1 LFTSFMRCPD
11 DIASTQ
17 LSAMV
22 QRLERE
28 VSAGEMSDD
37 SSSLQLK
44 SLLLRLHS
52 QYPGDRG
59 VFCPLIMNYLQ
70 LKSGESF
77 FIGANEPHAY
87 ISGDCVECMALSDNV
102 VRAGLTPKFKD
113 IETLCGMLN
122 YRCHIC
128 SCKYVSFRYLLLCYV
143 WLALGSHPC

>member
-1 LFTSFMRCPD
+1 
-11 DIASTQ
+11 
-17 LSAMV
+17 MV
-22 QRLERE
+22 QRLENE
-28 VSAGEMSDD
+28 VAAADPSEE

-70 LKSGESF
+70 LRSGESF

-87 ISGDCVECMALSDNV
+87 ISGDCIECMALSDNV

-113 IETLCGMLN
+113 VETLCGMLN
-122 YRCHIC
+122 YRYQFIHI
-128 SCKYVSFRYLLLCYV
+128 YITHHTLTIRNPVI
-143 WLALGSHPC
+143 LAPENHPFSLRSK

>member
-1 LFTSFMRCPD
+1 MRCPD
-11 DIASTQ
+11 IVANAQ
-17 LSAMV
+17 LSAMI
-22 QRLERE
+22 QRLENE
-28 VSAGEMSDD
+28 VAALDPSEE

-70 LKSGESF
+70 LRSGESF

-87 ISGDCVECMALSDNV
+87 ISGDCIECMALSDNV

-113 IETLCGMLN
+113 VETLCGMLN
-122 YRCHIC
+122 YR
-128 SCKYVSFRYLLLCYV
+128 YRFVRTLLI
-143 WLALGSHPC
+143 

>member
-1 LFTSFMRCPD
+1 MRCPD
-11 DIASTQ
+11 NVANTQ
-17 LSAMV
+17 LNAMV
-22 QRLERE
+22 QRLENE
-28 VSAGEMSDD
+28 VAAVDSSEE

-70 LKSGESF
+70 LRSGESF

-87 ISGDCVECMALSDNV
+87 ISGDCIECMALSDNV

-113 IETLCGMLN
+113 VKTLCGMLN
-122 YRCHIC
+122 YRYHFIHTYITH
-128 SCKYVSFRYLLLCYV
+128 SIPQLSVIL
-143 WLALGSHPC
+143 